1 MFESFVIM
9 LREGI
14 EAALIIG
21 LILVVLKRTGN
32 RRLERPVYW
41 GLGWAIL
48 ASIGAA
54 IGLNRL
60 PIDEEAY
67 EGILYWVSAA
77 FVTSMLWWMH
87 HHAATLRAQIEQR
100 VGQAVVA
107 TSVRWDPKEAWAL
120 GAFTFL
126 MVFRE
131 GAESVMFLSAVR
143 LTTEALLSFMGT
155 LAGLAAAVV
164 FCVMFVRGSLHVNLR
179 RFFLVTEWVLGLFIV
194 QLVVNGYHEFSEAGL
209 LPATQRSMAV
219 IGPLVRH
226 NSLFILAI
234 VAIPLLIWL
243 TGTKRP
249 QPAPCLPAGRP
260 ASLGAAERRL
270 AVARAQ
276 RERWSG
282 VGAVA
287 MTVIVLAAVGVAY
300 AREVAPKHLPP
311 PEMLQLDGEA
321 ASVPLSAVADGTLHR
336 FGVVVGDRTVRFLAL
351 KSADGRVRVALD
363 ACKICGAFGY
373 AQGQHQLICLNC
385 AATINPATLGVG
397 GGCNP
402 IPLESELTS
411 TAIRVHPAALRQ
423 DAHLFAVADQVAQ
436 TAIDPVCGMRVKISE
451 AAAFETVNG
460 QTTYFCSERCH
471 LRFLQG
477 G

>member
-14 EAALIIG
+14 EAALVIG

-41 GLGWAIL
+41 GVGLAIL
-48 ASIGAA
+48 ASLGAA
-54 IGLNRL
+54 VALSRL
-60 PIDEEAY
+60 PINKEAY
-67 EGILYWVSAA
+67 EGVLYWVSAA

-87 HHAATLRAQIEQR
+87 RNATTLRAEIEQR
-100 VGQAVVA
+100 VGQAVTA

-120 GAFTFL
+120 GAFAFL

-131 GAESVMFLSAVR
+131 GAEAVMFLSAVH
-143 LTTEALLSFMGT
+143 LTTDAMLSFIGT
-155 LAGLAAAVV
+155 LFGLAAAVV

-179 RFFLVTEWVLGLFIV
+179 RFFLVTEWVLGIFVV
-194 QLVVNGYHEFSEAGL
+194 QLVINGYHEFSEAGL
-209 LPATQRSMAV
+209 VPATQRSMAV

-243 TGTKRP
+243 TGTKR
-249 QPAPCLPAGRP
+249 LPA
-260 ASLGAAERRL
+260 AMESLGAAERRL
-270 AVARAQ
+270 ALARAQ

-282 VGAVA
+282 AGAIA
-287 MTVIVLAAVGVAY
+287 TTVIVLATVGMAY

-311 PEMLQLDGEA
+311 PEMLQPDGDA
-321 ASVPLSAVADGTLHR
+321 VNVPLSALADGTLHR
-336 FGVVVGDRTVRFLAL
+336 FGVALGDRTVRFLAL
-351 KSADGRVRVALD
+351 KTADGRARVALD

-373 AQGQHQLICLNC
+373 AQEHHHLICLNC
-385 AATINPATLGVG
+385 AAAINSATLGVG

-402 IPLESELTS
+402 IPLESEVTA
-411 TAIRVHPAALRQ
+411 TAIRVRLAALRQ
-423 DAHLFAVADQVAQ
+423 EAHRFAAADQVAQ
-436 TAIDPVCGMRVKISE
+436 TAIDPVCGMRVNISE

-460 QTTYFCSERCH
+460 TTTYFCSEQCRTQFH
-471 LRFLQG
+471 QKR
-477 G
+477 